1 MKEEVNMTSKYKKSI
16 KVINI
21 CPRGGMKRLADCELS
36 QRALNCLKNEGFIY
50 LEEVARNEEHQL
62 LRIPMLGRKS
72 LKEIKETLAIHG
84 LLLGTGDGKH
94 FLVVNTTNTFEV
106 IPGKT
111 YTREELEQFL
121 VINNIEFNVI
131 PKDIRDAE
139 RVNGV
144 REIA

>member
-1 MKEEVNMTSKYKKSI
+1 MKGRKMNEYKKSI

-21 CPRGGMKRLADCELS
+21 CPRGGMKRLEDCELNL
-36 QRALNCLKNEGFIY
+36 RALNCLKNEGFIY
-50 LEEVARNEEHQL
+50 LEEVARNEERQL
-62 LRIPMLGRKS
+62 LRIPMFGRKS
-72 LKEIKETLAIHG
+72 LNEIKETLAIHG

>member
-1 MKEEVNMTSKYKKSI
+1 MKGRKMNEYKKSI

-21 CPRGGMKRLADCELS
+21 CPRSGMKRLADCELS

-62 LRIPMLGRKS
+62 LRIPMFGRKS
-72 LKEIKETLAIHG
+72 LNEIKETLAIHG

>member
-1 MKEEVNMTSKYKKSI
+1 MNEYKKSI

-62 LRIPMLGRKS
+62 LRIPMFGRKS
-72 LKEIKETLAIHG
+72 LNEIKETLAIHG

>member
-1 MKEEVNMTSKYKKSI
+1 MKGRKMNEYKKSI

-62 LRIPMLGRKS
+62 LRIPMFGRKS
-72 LKEIKETLAIHG
+72 LNEIKDKLRMHG

>member
-1 MKEEVNMTSKYKKSI
+1 MKGRKMNEYKKSI

-62 LRIPMLGRKS
+62 LRIPMFGRKS
-72 LKEIKETLAIHG
+72 LNEIKETLAIHG